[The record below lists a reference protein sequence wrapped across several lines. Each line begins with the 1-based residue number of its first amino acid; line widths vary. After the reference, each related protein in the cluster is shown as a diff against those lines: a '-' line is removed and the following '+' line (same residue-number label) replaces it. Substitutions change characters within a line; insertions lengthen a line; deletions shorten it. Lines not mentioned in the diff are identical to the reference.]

1 MQHRPVQQP
10 HGFHRRIPLRPD
22 QMTAETTDAADVIVL
37 CHLGVPQLSAP
48 DWSLTIDG
56 LVRKPRTLSFADL
69 QRFPIRRVESVH
81 QCAGIPTLPSQA
93 TRRVSNVVWGG
104 VRLSD
109 VLGEAGVD
117 SSAKYLWSTGA
128 DWGAFEGIDVAAYQK
143 DLPLPRALSDD
154 VLLAFAMNGR
164 PLAAEHGFPVRLV
177 VPGFFGTNSVKW
189 LTRMTLA
196 DRRADSAFVTRWYND
211 PVRDAAGTPTAATRP
226 VWSLHP
232 EAIIVAP
239 APDAQLAAGKPATI
253 WGWAWGDGAIA
264 KVEVRTGDGQPWQP
278 AGLAPRR
285 QRAWQRFSI
294 DWTPEKTGPTQIAVR
309 ATSVDSETQP
319 EAEWRNCW
327 HRVGTTVI

>member
-1 MQHRPVQQP
+1 MVLKSPAAELHAARGAAAGPLVG
-10 HGFHRRIPLRPD
+10 HGR
-22 QMTAETTDAADVIVL
+22 AAVGLAIGDPFA
-37 CHLGVPQLSAP
+37 LGVLGSPPPVPGEA
-48 DWSLTIDG
+48 
-56 LVRKPRTLSFADL
+56 RL
-69 QRFPIRRVESVH
+69 QRRRVDDFEARLVSRV
-81 QCAGIPTLPSQA
+81 QFLLEAGI
-93 TRRVSNVVWGG
+93 
-104 VRLSD
+104 D
-109 VLGEAGVD
+109 LGEAGVD

-309 ATSVDSETQP
+309 ATSVDGETQP